1 MHRVSSSGVSAGIY
15 LPTGLTF
22 LSPPQH
28 TRGHAV
34 KPLTIKV
41 INPPATLVAD
51 KRYEIVCQ
59 STGSRPNAIIT
70 WYKGKRQM
78 RRTRD
83 ETVDHNTTTSTL
95 SFAPTTEDDGKTLT
109 CRAENPNVN
118 GLFLETDWKMNVVC
132 EYTGLGDRGR
142 EEMGTTVLT
151 LLAMLMDHSRFA
163 RSADGY
169 DPAGTDAG
177 RRRHQGR

>member
-1 MHRVSSSGVSAGIY
+1 M
-15 LPTGLTF
+15 
-22 LSPPQH
+22 
-28 TRGHAV
+28 

-132 EYTGLGDRGR
+132 EYAGLEGWDG
-142 EEMGTTVLT
+142 MGTTVPT

>member
-1 MHRVSSSGVSAGIY
+1 MNTKLVEPKETSYVLDMH
-15 LPTGLTF
+15 L
-22 LSPPQH
+22 
-28 TRGHAV
+28 

-41 INPPATLVAD
+41 INPPNTLVAD
-51 KRYEIVCQ
+51 KRYEITCQ

-83 ETVDHNTTTSTL
+83 EVLDHNTTTSTL
-95 SFAPTTEDDGKTLT
+95 SFVPTTEDDGKTLT

-132 EYTGLGDRGR
+132 T
-142 EEMGTTVLT
+142 
-151 LLAMLMDHSRFA
+151 
-163 RSADGY
+163 
-169 DPAGTDAG
+169 
-177 RRRHQGR
+177 